1 MLAETI
7 TPNAFR
13 AMRRSTAKVAKFA
26 GALGLVLA
34 LPLSF
39 AAQPDA
45 AGNAHASF
53 LDFANSESV
62 IDAWRNYALADL
74 SSGFSWASTQSIAMT
89 APSLFDRGNARIVEP
104 ASRFSPSIVPSSS
117 LQVTYLKTNISDTP
131 LFVPAQAPQLLQDY
145 TPGLQRYI
153 VAPTLSQ
160 KWGDNSSL
168 SFSAIFAYERFAGL
182 GLGTDSVSVQDT
194 AFGPPQPYGVRDSY
208 GTYGI
213 GMRADFTNAL
223 TERLSWQVGYQS
235 RVNMDSFNNYRGVY
249 SEPGSFDIPASANV
263 GIGYSLTADLKLDA
277 GVERV
282 MYNSIA
288 PFTSDALPTR
298 FLALLGS
305 EISPSFAWQNLD
317 VYSVG
322 WTFND
327 PTNSVWSLHYSTR
340 EQPLP
345 TSRLLQSALQPY
357 LSSHDIEFGFSHA
370 FTENSNFRFAATYA
384 PTEFV
389 LGLPTSFSLR
399 NGSDGNQIEYEAMW
413 TTRF

>member
-1 MLAETI
+1 
-7 TPNAFR
+7 
-13 AMRRSTAKVAKFA
+13 MRRSTAKVAKLA

-45 AGNAHASF
+45 SVAGKASF
-53 LDFANSESV
+53 TEFANSESV

-74 SSGFSWASTQSIAMT
+74 SSGFSWASTQSIALT
-89 APSLFDRGNARIVEP
+89 APSLFDRGNARFVEP
-104 ASRFSPSIVPSSS
+104 ASHFSTSIVPAQS

-131 LFVPAQAPQLLQDY
+131 LRVPAQAPQLLQDY

-153 VAPTLSQ
+153 VAPTVSQ
-160 KWGDNSSL
+160 KWGENSAL

-182 GLGTDSVSVQDT
+182 GLGVDSVSVQGNGAQD

-208 GTYGI
+208 GTYGV

-223 TERLSWQVGYQS
+223 TDRLSWQVGYQS
-235 RVNMDSFNNYRGVY
+235 RVNMDAFNNYRGVY

-263 GIGYSLTADLKLDA
+263 GVGYSLTSNLKLDA

-282 MYNSIA
+282 MYNGIA

-305 EISPSFAWQNLD
+305 EISPAFAWQNLD

-322 WTFND
+322 GMYHDSIDN
-327 PTNSVWSLHYSTR
+327 VWSIHYSTR

-345 TSRLLQSALQPY
+345 TSRLLQSALEPY
-357 LSSHDIEFGFSHA
+357 LSSHDVEFGFSHA
-370 FTENSNFRFAATYA
+370 FTQNSNFRFAATYA

-399 NGSDGNQIEYEAMW
+399 NGNDGNQIEYEAMW

>member
-1 MLAETI
+1 M
-7 TPNAFR
+7 
-13 AMRRSTAKVAKFA
+13 
-26 GALGLVLA
+26 
-34 LPLSF
+34 
-39 AAQPDA
+39 
-45 AGNAHASF
+45 
-53 LDFANSESV
+53 
-62 IDAWRNYALADL
+62 
-74 SSGFSWASTQSIAMT
+74 
-89 APSLFDRGNARIVEP
+89 
-104 ASRFSPSIVPSSS
+104 
-117 LQVTYLKTNISDTP
+117 QVTYLKTNISDTP
-131 LFVPAQAPQLLQDY
+131 LYVPAQAPQLLQDY

-153 VAPTLSQ
+153 VAPTVSQ
-160 KWGDNSSL
+160 KWGENSAL

-182 GLGTDSVSVQDT
+182 GLGVDSVSVQGNASQDN
-194 AFGPPQPYGVRDSY
+194 AWGPPQPYGVRDSY
-208 GTYGI
+208 GSYGV

-223 TERLSWQVGYQS
+223 TDQLSWQVGYQS

-263 GIGYSLTADLKLDA
+263 GVGYSLTSDLKLDA

-282 MYNSIA
+282 MYGGIA

-305 EISPSFAWQNLD
+305 EISPAFAWQNLD

-322 WTFND
+322 GTYHD
-327 PTNSVWSLHYSTR
+327 PIDNVWSIHYSTR

-345 TSRLLQSALQPY
+345 TSRLLQTALEPY
-357 LSSHDIEFGFSHA
+357 LSSHDVEFGFSHA
-370 FTENSNFRFAATYA
+370 FTQNSNFRFAATYA

-399 NGSDGNQIEYEAMW
+399 NGNDGNQIEYEAMW